1 MKTRVLMVLMGITL
15 SAAQAVA
22 QQKTVTGRVTDETGS
37 PLQSVS
43 VVIQGTR
50 FGTMTNEAGRYTL
63 RASVGQVLQFRYL
76 GTQPQE
82 RTVGADSVINVE
94 MHRTATTL
102 NTVVITA
109 LGQTAAKRSIG
120 TAQQTV
126 SGTALAGTQREDF
139 VNALQGRVAGVDV
152 TSTSG
157 VPGAS
162 TSITIRGVSSI
173 SSSNQPL
180 MIIDGLPM
188 DNTTLNTANLPSD
201 APTAAQAFNNRG
213 IDFTNRAQDINPEDI
228 ASITVL
234 KGPEAAAL
242 YGIDAANGAIVITT
256 KRGRSGGGFEYNNSF
271 RVEAVGR
278 SPEIQHVYQP
288 SESGSSSFLYYG
300 APYPDTTKFYDN
312 IAGFFQTGLTQKHN
326 LSFSGAAPDNHINYR
341 ISAGLTRQNGV
352 VPGSDYDRVNVTG
365 ASQGQ
370 VTNWLNVDLSM
381 MYSNDNN
388 DQSFKGAGGPLLG
401 LLAWPATDNAKVYL
415 TPSGQRRDYPFPSG
429 IKVTQEM
436 DNPYLSV
443 NKNKVN
449 SKVNRILA
457 NVGLTIAPF
466 SWGNLKT
473 VLGTD
478 AYTNQNFI
486 LRSPMSTWGM
496 TYGGILD
503 QADVM
508 TRNLNAQTLLNFN
521 PYQITKGLSISGML
535 GHAVSD
541 EKSVSD
547 GMEGSQFLDP
557 NFNSMNNTE
566 LKLNRTV
573 TTQRR
578 LVSAFGQ
585 AVFDYNHYLY
595 LTLQGR
601 NDWTST
607 IPKGANSFFYPS
619 ITSSFVFSDAFPSIG
634 KHMTGKLR
642 AAYAEVGRDAAPYSY
657 RPSLEHQTTS
667 FGGYSFGFWGPN
679 PNLKPEFAHS
689 YELGTELGFFDDR
702 LGLDFTYY
710 RKTTTNQIVQ
720 NIRGSYATGFILM
733 NLNGADTRNQG
744 VELTL
749 RGTPTRTRDFTWDV
763 QANFEHTT
771 GKVLRLRDSLPE
783 SYQSDTW
790 LYGNIRSGTMP
801 GLSTMS
807 ITGRFYQRNK
817 NGQLL
822 IDPTTGLPIQ
832 SSNFID
838 AGYDRQPDFTIG
850 LTNTFRYKRFTLDFL
865 LDIRKGGDVFDATD
879 HYLTVR
885 GLSPITLDRNTP
897 RVIPGVLRDGLQD
910 TDNPT
915 KNTIVVVPS
924 NQVNYYLN
932 MSEEQ
937 FIEKN
942 INWLRLRDITLSYQ
956 VPQRFLKDASVF
968 VTGTDLFLITNYTGM
983 DPIVNGNTAAVGG
996 AGGVGIDFGNFP
1008 IPRGVNFGL
1017 KMGF

>member
-1 MKTRVLMVLMGITL
+1 MKTRVLMVLMGLSL
-15 SAAQAVA
+15 SAGQAFA

-43 VVIQGTR
+43 VVVQGTK
-50 FGTMTNEAGRYTL
+50 FGTMTNEAGRYAL

-76 GTQPQE
+76 GTLPQE

-109 LGQTAAKRSIG
+109 LGQTAEKRSIG

-256 KRGRSGGGFEYNNSF
+256 KRGRAGGGFQYNNSF

-278 SPEIQHVYQP
+278 RPEIQHTYQP
-288 SESGSSSFLYYG
+288 SETGSTSFLYYG

-312 IAGFFQTGLTQKHN
+312 IDGFFQTALTQKHN
-326 LSFSGAAPDNHINYR
+326 LAFSGAAPDNHINYR

-370 VTNWLNVDLSM
+370 VTDWLNVDLSM

-388 DQSFKGAGGPLLG
+388 DQTFKGAGGPLLG
-401 LLAWPATDNAKVYL
+401 LLVWPATDNAKVWL
-415 TPSGQRRDYPFPSG
+415 TPSGQRRDYPFPTG
-429 IKVTQEM
+429 ISVTQQM

-443 NKNKVN
+443 NENKIN

-457 NVGLTIAPF
+457 NVGLTVAPF
-466 SWGNLKT
+466 SWGNLKAI
-473 VLGTD
+473 LGTD
-478 AYTNQNFI
+478 DYTNQNFI

-496 TYGGILD
+496 TYNGILD

-508 TRNLNAQTLLNFN
+508 TRNLNEQTLLNFN
-521 PYQITKGLSISGML
+521 PHPLVSGLTISGML
-535 GHAVSD
+535 GNAVSD
-541 EKSVSD
+541 EKSTSD

-557 NFNSMNNTE
+557 SFESMNNTD
-566 LKLNRTV
+566 LSLNRTV
-573 TTQRR
+573 ITRR
-578 LVSAFGQ
+578 RVVSAFGQ

-607 IPKGANSFFYPS
+607 IPQGANSFFYPS
-619 ITSSFVFSDAFPSIG
+619 ITSSFIFSDAFPSIG

-642 AAYAEVGRDAAPYSY
+642 AAYAEVGRDAQPYSY
-657 RPSLEHQTTS
+657 RPVLQHQTTS
-667 FGGYSFGFWGPN
+667 YGGYSFGFYGPN

-702 LGLDFTYY
+702 LGLDLTFY

-749 RGTPTRTRDFTWDV
+749 RGTPVRTRDFNWDM
-763 QANFEHTT
+763 QANFEHTG

-801 GLSTMS
+801 GLSTLS
-807 ITGRFYQRNK
+807 ITGEFYLRNK
-817 NGQLL
+817 AGQLL
-822 IDPTTGLPIQ
+822 IDPTTGLPIR
-832 SSNFID
+832 STDFID
-838 AGYDRQPDFTIG
+838 AGYDRQPDFTVG
-850 LTNTFRYKRFTLDFL
+850 LSNTF
-865 LDIRKGGDVFDATD
+865 
-879 HYLTVR
+879 
-885 GLSPITLDRNTP
+885 
-897 RVIPGVLRDGLQD
+897 
-910 TDNPT
+910 
-915 KNTIVVVPS
+915 
-924 NQVNYYLN
+924 
-932 MSEEQ
+932 
-937 FIEKN
+937 
-942 INWLRLRDITLSYQ
+942 
-956 VPQRFLKDASVF
+956 
-968 VTGTDLFLITNYTGM
+968 
-983 DPIVNGNTAAVGG
+983 
-996 AGGVGIDFGNFP
+996 
-1008 IPRGVNFGL
+1008 
-1017 KMGF
+1017 

>member
-1 MKTRVLMVLMGITL
+1 M
-15 SAAQAVA
+15 
-22 QQKTVTGRVTDETGS
+22 TVTGTVTDEQGS
-37 PLQSVS
+37 PLAGVS
-43 VVIQGTR
+43 IVIKGTR
-50 FGTMTNEAGRYTL
+50 EGTISNDAGNYSI
-63 RASVGQVLQFRYL
+63 RASAGQTLQFRYL
-76 GTQPQE
+76 GTLPQE
-82 RTVGADSVINVE
+82 RIVGDQATINVQLR
-94 MHRTATTL
+94 RTATTL

-126 SGTALAGTQREDF
+126 SGANLAGTQREDF
-139 VNALQGRVAGVDV
+139 INAMQGRVAGVDV

-228 ASITVL
+228 QSITVL

-256 KRGRSGGGFEYNNSF
+256 KRGQVGGGFQYNNSF
-271 RVEAVGR
+271 RVEKLGDR
-278 SPEIQHVYQP
+278 PEIQHVYQP
-288 SESGSSSFLYYG
+288 SARGSTSFLYYG
-300 APYPDTTKFYDN
+300 SPYPDSTTFYDN
-312 IAGFFQTGLTQKHN
+312 ISGFFQTAFTQKHN
-326 LSFSGAAPDNHINYR
+326 LAFSGAAPDNRVNYR
-341 ISAGLTRQNGV
+341 ISAGLTRQEGV
-352 VPGSDYDRVNVTG
+352 VPGSKYDRINLTG
-365 ASQGQ
+365 ASQGK
-370 VTNWLNVDLSM
+370 VNDWLSVDLSM
-381 MYSNDNN
+381 MYSNDDN
-388 DQSFKGAGGPLLG
+388 DQTFKGAGGPLLG
-401 LLAWPATDNAKVYL
+401 LLVWPSTDNAKVYL
-415 TPSGQRRDYPFPSG
+415 TPSGQKREYPFPAGLS
-429 IKVTQEM
+429 VTEEM
-436 DNPYLSV
+436 DDPYFSV
-443 NKNKVN
+443 NKNKIN

-457 NVGLTIAPF
+457 NASLTVAPF

-473 VLGTD
+473 ILGTD
-478 AYTNQNFI
+478 TYTNQNYI
-486 LRSPMSTWGM
+486 LRHPESTWGVDN
-496 TYGGILD
+496 GGILD
-503 QADVM
+503 QADVV
-508 TRNLNAQTLLNFN
+508 TRNLNEQTLLNFN
-521 PYQITKGLSISGML
+521 PFEITKSLSISGML

-547 GMEGSQFLDP
+547 GLEGSEFLDP
-557 NFNSMNNTE
+557 NFSSMNNTA

-585 AVFDYNHYLY
+585 AVLDYNHYLY

-634 KHMTGKLR
+634 RHMTGKLR

-657 RPSLEHQTTS
+657 LPTLENQTTS
-667 FGGYSFGFWGPN
+667 YGGYSFGFYGPN
-679 PNLKPEFAHS
+679 PKLKPEFAHS
-689 YELGTELGFFDDR
+689 YEIGTELGFFDDR
-702 LGLDFTYY
+702 LGLDATYY

-720 NIRGSYATGFILM
+720 NIRGSYATGFILL
-733 NLNGADTRNQG
+733 NLNGADTRNHG

-749 RGTPTRTRDFTWDV
+749 RGTPVQTRNFTWNALV
-763 QANFEHTT
+763 NFEHSE

-790 LYGNIRSGTMP
+790 LYGNVRSGTAP
-801 GLSTMS
+801 GLSTLS
-807 ITGRFYQRNK
+807 LTGQFYLRNK
-817 NGQLL
+817 DGKVL
-822 IDPTTGLPIQ
+822 IDPTTGLPVR
-832 SSNFID
+832 SPDFID
-838 AGYDRQPDFTIG
+838 AGYDRQPDFTMGIS
-850 LTNTFRYKRFTLDFL
+850 NTFRYKHFTLDFL
-865 LDIRKGGDVFDATD
+865 LDVRKGGDVFNATE

-885 GLSPITLDRNTP
+885 GLSPRTLDRNTP
-897 RVIPGVLRDGLQD
+897 RVIDGVLRDGLQN
-910 TDNPT
+910 TDHPT
-915 KNTIVVVPS
+915 KNNIVVVPS
-924 NQVNYYLN
+924 EQIDYYLG

-937 FIEKN
+937 FIEKD
-942 INWLRLRDITLSYQ
+942 INWLRLRDITLSYDI
-956 VPQRFLKDASVF
+956 PQQFLKNASVF
-968 VTGTDLFLITNYTGM
+968 ITGTDLFLITNYTGM
-983 DPIVNGNTAAVGG
+983 DPVVNGNTAAVGG

-1008 IPRGVNFGL
+1008 MPRGVNFGL
-1017 KMGF
+1017 RMGF